1 MEIGDISYE
10 KAEFF
15 FYLSSPSKVTTCTRK
30 IKKTGKAKKDM
41 EKSYCNRNGL
51 ERTQLEHHPPTIKGQ
66 REVERIV
73 LSL

>member
-30 IKKTGKAKKDM
+30 IKKKTGRPKKDM
-41 EKSYCNRNGL
+41 EKSY
-51 ERTQLEHHPPTIKGQ
+51 
-66 REVERIV
+66 
-73 LSL
+73 

>member
-1 MEIGDISYE
+1 MEKGDISYE

-15 FYLSSPSKVTTCTRK
+15 FLLIKPFKGHYMYKEN
-30 IKKTGKAKKDM
+30 KKTGKAKKDM
-41 EKSYCNRNGL
+41 EKSYYNRNGL